1 MPGPIF
7 SAVKDIFRYLLIAA
21 AVVIAYALISPDSVL
36 GWVLFIVI
44 GGVAAAAVEAVYRR
58 IVT

>member
-1 MPGPIF
+1 ML
-7 SAVKDIFRYLLIAA
+7 SVVNDIFRYLLIAA
-21 AVVIAYALISPDSVL
+21 AVVIAYALISPSSVL

-44 GGVAAAAVEAVYRR
+44 GAVAVGAVEAIYRR